1 MSFLFVSG
9 PTGSGKTHICKQL
22 LESASKIIEPPP
34 VECIYNYG
42 VWQNLFDQFD
52 CDIPI
57 KFIEGMSKIEDLPKD
72 GKHRLW
78 ILDDLMEDA
87 GNSEEIANVFTKF
100 SHHLNFSVVLLSQNL
115 FNKGRYFRTI
125 SLQVQYLWLL
135 KSVRD
140 TSVISIL
147 GRQMGNTKFLSA
159 CYEDAT
165 SVPFGY
171 LFLDLKPS
179 SDDKFRFRTQ
189 VFSDPSIVYVK

>member
-1 MSFLFVSG
+1 MD
-9 PTGSGKTHICKQL
+9 
-22 LESASKIIEPPP
+22 PPP
-34 VECIYNYG
+34 IECIYNYG
-42 VWQNLFDQFD
+42 VWQDLYDS
-52 CDIPI
+52 I
-57 KFIEGMSKIEDLPKD
+57 KCEFPVKFVEGMTKIEDLPKD

-87 GNSEEIANVFTKF
+87 ANSADIANVFTKF
-100 SHHLNFSVVLLSQNL
+100 SHHLNYSVVLLSQNL

-140 TSVISIL
+140 TSIISTL
-147 GRQMGNTKFLSA
+147 GRQMGNTKFLTA
-159 CYEDAT
+159 CYVDAT

-179 SDDKFRFRTQ
+179 SNDKYRIRSQIFN
-189 VFSDPSIVYVK
+189 DPSIVFVK